1 MSGPRGAAAQEVGEE
16 VVERED
22 GEVPGAS
29 EEAVLRAVAL
39 TAQRFLGSEDWRTV
53 VPEVLEGLG
62 RATDASRVAAVAVTR
77 EGDDVRGEAVATWPV
92 DPRPPSTGAPAR
104 WAHVLCRGEAVDGPV
119 SSLPRP
125 EREGLEARGV
135 GTVLCVP
142 VFAGEEWWGYL
153 ELWTGPE
160 RSWRRGEVEAV
171 RTAADLL
178 GAAIHRRRVDERLRR
193 SEDRYRDLVERIPAI
208 TYQELVEVPDER
220 TASIVYVSPQ
230 VERILG
236 YTQEEWSR
244 PGFWQGV
251 LHPEDRQRVLEESD
265 RTTAT
270 GRPYV
275 QDYRMV
281 AKDGRVVW
289 IHDEA
294 VVLGRDEEGRAL
306 WQGVMIDVTPLKRA
320 EERLQEAEER
330 FRTLVEQNPAVIYT
344 QVIDPEDPSRS
355 KTVYISPGTE
365 PLTGYTVAETLAN
378 PHLWRDILHPEDRQR
393 VLAADAETNRSGE
406 AFDMEYRMIARDGR
420 VVWVHDRA
428 TLVRDAFGRPRFWQG
443 FLLDI
448 TERKEAEAALQRAL
462 EAEREATRR
471 MREVDELK
479 DTFLRAVSHDLRT
492 PLAAIMGL
500 GLTLAREDV
509 RLDPAEAREL
519 ARRIAENAAKLERLV
534 SDLLDLDRLSRGA
547 VEPTLVP
554 TDLGA
559 LVRRAAAACDL
570 LAGRP
575 VEVQAEPVTIP
586 ADPPKVERIVENL
599 LSNAG
604 RHTPPGTPVWV
615 RVSRTAD
622 GALLEVADAGPG
634 VPEALRGPIFE
645 AFRRAPGTDDRPGVG
660 VGLALVARF
669 AELHGGRAWVEERPG
684 GGASFRVSLPG
695 A

>member
-1 MSGPRGAAAQEVGEE
+1 MTGSSGAAAEE
-16 VVERED
+16 V
-22 GEVPGAS
+22 A
-29 EEAVLRAVAL
+29 EEAAGAPVEEGVLRAVAL
-39 TAQRFLGSEDWRTV
+39 TAQRFLGPEDWRAV

-62 RATDASRVAAVAVTR
+62 RAAGASRAAAVAVTR
-77 EGDDVRGEAVATWPV
+77 EGDEVRNEAAGTWPAGPEDGLGPP
-92 DPRPPSTGAPAR
+92 DPTPR
-104 WAHVLCRGEAVDGPV
+104 WAEVLSGGGVIHGPV
-119 SSLPRP
+119 SALPDP
-125 EREGLEARGV
+125 ERRRLEARGV
-135 GTVLCVP
+135 GTVLAVP
-142 VFAGEEWWGYL
+142 VFAGQAWWGFL
-153 ELWTGPE
+153 ELWRRAE
-160 RSWRRGEVEAV
+160 RPWRPGEVDAV

-178 GAAIHRRRVDERLRR
+178 GAAIHRGRMDERLRR
-193 SEDRYRDLVERIPAI
+193 TEDRYRDLVERIPAI
-208 TYQELVEVPDER
+208 TYQELVEVPDDR

-244 PGFWQGV
+244 PGFWQGIV
-251 LHPEDRQRVLEESD
+251 HPEDRERVLEESD

-281 AKDGRVVW
+281 ARDGRVVW
-289 IHDEA
+289 VHDEA

-355 KTVYISPGTE
+355 KTVYISPGSE
-365 PLTGYTVAETLAN
+365 HLTGYTVAETLAN
-378 PHLWRDILHPEDRQR
+378 PHLWRDILHPEDRER

-428 TLVRDAFGRPRFWQG
+428 TLVRDALGHPRFWQG
-443 FLLDI
+443 FLLDVS
-448 TERKEAEAALQRAL
+448 ERKEAEEALQRAL
-462 EAEREATRR
+462 DAEREAMRR

-519 ARRIAENAAKLERLV
+519 AARIAENAAKLDRLV

-554 TDLGA
+554 TDVGG
-559 LVRRAAAACDL
+559 LVRRVVAGCDL

-575 VEVQAEPVTIP
+575 LEVEAEAVTVP
-586 ADPPKVERIVENL
+586 ADPSKVERIVENL
-599 LSNAG
+599 LTNAA

-615 RVSRTAD
+615 RVTATGE
-622 GALLEVADAGPG
+622 GALVEVADAGPG
-634 VPEALRGPIFE
+634 VPEALRGSIFE
-645 AFRRAPGTDDRPGVG
+645 AFRRAPGADGTPGVG